1 MKKMTCIIL
10 GEQEMIAK
18 QKLLA
23 RGIQLEVIS
32 IAWMALE
39 FVLGVSA
46 GLQAGSILLIA
57 FGLDALLE
65 VIAGGVLI
73 WRLRAEYDGAD
84 NERVLTVER
93 RASKIVKAILL
104 LLATYVIV
112 TSVINLVQH
121 EVPGESGIG
130 LVVAIASVVL
140 MPVMTTMKRRLGA
153 QIGSEALCED
163 AMCNVAC
170 AVLAA
175 LVLLGML
182 LTALFGLWWADAVA
196 AVIFAIY
203 IGREGLELF
212 EK

>member
-1 MKKMTCIIL
+1 
-10 GEQEMIAK
+10 MIAK

-23 RGIQLEVIS
+23 KGIQLEMVS

-84 NERVLTVER
+84 NERVLVVER

-121 EVPGESGIG
+121 EVPGESGVG
-130 LVVAIASVVL
+130 LIVAIASVVL
-140 MPVMTTMKRRLGA
+140 MPVMTTLPMPMACSFAAMPDSSNKSGSDL
-153 QIGSEALCED
+153 SEAPDRPEN
-163 AMCNVAC
+163 NVPEAP
-170 AVLAA
+170 
-175 LVLLGML
+175 
-182 LTALFGLWWADAVA
+182 D
-196 AVIFAIY
+196 
-203 IGREGLELF
+203 
-212 EK
+212 